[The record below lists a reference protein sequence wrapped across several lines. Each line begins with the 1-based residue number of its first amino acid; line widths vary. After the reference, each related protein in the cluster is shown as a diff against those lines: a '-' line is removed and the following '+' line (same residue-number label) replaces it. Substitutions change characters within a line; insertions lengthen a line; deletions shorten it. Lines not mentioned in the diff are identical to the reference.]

1 MPNNKHESAGPGMDR
16 TLDPNEAQ
24 GGTNRG
30 DTEET
35 IRRGDKIL
43 DVYATAEPLRLGI
56 VNQDK
61 DLRAKARIMGEN
73 KLAKQLNS
81 QHGMKKILTGI
92 WQGGIARGYYRQK
105 YINEARE
112 QLISEGSLAHD
123 AGVREGLQGEQLLQ
137 HDRENRRYN
146 RAVTNLFV
154 DDLSV
159 AAGDDERSKLQ
170 ESSPLYGKIRDI
182 VARYADGSIPNEE
195 DANREFRKVISSL
208 GKEFGEGHLSISNI
222 TDVAIAAKKRYED
235 MKTIVEAECGRFD
248 HDEAMQ
254 RVMHGFEIVYGSK
267 QIEKRTP
274 KDNTVDSVIDKLE
287 STAIGS
293 IVPPAT
299 LALATATAF
308 SVSEFVGQRLVNT
321 VCAVVPGLSG
331 AILGGIRASST
342 FEQERSRAFYEERY
356 GRKIENENKR
366 GERIRNTVYKHHSV
380 RELVNRLADAKTAID
395 KAKSDGKDPAALYES
410 YLRTIAET
418 KYMLDCEREG
428 NTVLKYTSE
437 RNAPE
442 EQLMLLQQYARA
454 KSFLRKSDSHY
465 VDIDKRLESQTDLM
479 KDVINS
485 FLTEQQDKDKAARDL
500 KIKTILKKSGTGLL
514 VGAAFGLAAQE
525 VRASALFD
533 KGNKLQGLF
542 ESKQNM
548 DASAKLTALAKAKQ
562 GMFGLFGKKGLGP
575 SSHANFDV
583 SNGIAV
589 SGNTDVSFV
598 KASDGTYTLVR
609 DGKEVAKGINWNPSN
624 GRMTRAS
631 IKALRDQGFEVERV
645 GKLSQTVKQAVPSTT
660 TREVPI
666 AEWRNNANLGTPV
679 RRVGWWDNDTPGIY
693 DFNELGAHYYT
704 DPQTGLH
711 GFVTKMVDSG
721 SFHGGEV
728 SQFSKWVQNG
738 TVKLMISPTSA
749 TQGHPIEVMGKVLS
763 NGQIAFVPE
772 EGSTAARFFDASGK
786 FIGKYAEVVQD
797 CGMSEDGLSRL
808 IRPFATV
815 VGRDYSGTLPMI
827 EDTVKEIEKTIS
839 IPEYL
844 ITSPGVTDWALPM
857 TFPFIYDD
865 AMVYSTPADYLKQ
878 RRIRRH
884 SSDEY
889 YDGYGEEYYED
900 FGSPIMRLET
910 VGEPVKDPHGR
921 VKGEISRNIDL
932 RKQLTLGEEVSDYRR
947 RMAATGESER
957 IKHIDS
963 LVSSSPALN
972 KLSGATKTVIMLPVW
987 AKEDY
992 DKIYDTLSLYAQQED
1007 VSLDSFTICVNVN
1020 DRMAESSETV
1030 DATELTEAEK
1040 KYFTSHGRP
1049 EPTKA
1054 EVYQHRYDRTIR
1066 EVQRA
1071 RNDFRG
1077 LQIATISQSGH
1088 NGIFDVSR
1096 ETNDVVL
1103 FAIDK
1108 AIREGRMSADND
1120 VIIVRNDC
1128 DLKHIS
1134 KRYVASIQE
1143 AAKRNP
1149 KTPMFTGS
1157 TQFNINHQRLAPGLG
1172 AATQIERMS
1181 NLLGAVNG
1189 RIHTAGG
1196 NFGYRAAHFAAV
1208 NGYGFK
1214 ANGDDMSGG
1223 AGSDDLR
1230 VGRRLYDAFSS
1241 AYEER
1246 GDNSG
1251 NPNDHDLMDPST
1263 RMLVRVGDAICDTD
1277 NLRYLKFYAG
1287 GGFARA
1293 GSGVTNDAY
1302 RRASN
1307 RPEDVT
1313 EGSYNENASRG
1324 DWRYWSSF
1332 YEDIDG
1338 PNMEVVAERFAKE
1351 MTDYFSCCGRN
1362 RRNIRQ
1368 WERILEWWFGMPK
1381 EGVYTLRRVPDTTRR
1396 YNGERVLFE
1405 FTEHGKQVLRES
1417 LRRRIVGNGNPNIP
1431 VNNFQRAILEGGWA
1445 SRASG
1450 DGPY

>member
-1 MPNNKHESAGPGMDR
+1 MSNNDFEPAGPGASKTSDSG
-16 TLDPNEAQ
+16 EAQ
-24 GGTNRG
+24 KGAKRD
-30 DTEET
+30 DTEKAA
-35 IRRGDKIL
+35 RRAGKVL
-43 DVYATAEPLRLGI
+43 DVYAAGGPLRLGI

-61 DLRAKARIMGEN
+61 DLRTKARVMGEN

-81 QHGMKKILTGI
+81 QRGIKKILTGI

-112 QLISEGSLAHD
+112 QLIREGSLAHD
-123 AGVREGLQGEQLLQ
+123 AGVREELRGEQLLQ
-137 HDRENRRYN
+137 HDRESRRYN
-146 RAVTNLFV
+146 RAVTNLFM
-154 DDLSV
+154 DDLSSK
-159 AAGDDERSKLQ
+159 AGGDERAKLQ
-170 ESSPLYGKIRDI
+170 ETNPVYSKIRDI
-182 VARYADGSIPNEE
+182 IARYADGSIANEE
-195 DANREFRKVISSL
+195 DADREFRKVISSL
-208 GKEFGEGHLSISNI
+208 GQEFGEGHLSISNI
-222 TDVAIAAKKRYED
+222 KDVAIAAKKRYED

-248 HDEAMQ
+248 HDEAMK

-274 KDNTVDSVIDKLE
+274 KGNTVDSVIDKLE

-293 IVPPAT
+293 MVPPAT
-299 LALATATAF
+299 LALATATAM
-308 SVSEFVGQRLVNT
+308 SVSEFVGQRLVST

-331 AILGGIRASST
+331 AILGGVRASST

-356 GRKIENENKR
+356 SRKVENENKR
-366 GERIRNTVYKHHSV
+366 GEKVRKTVYKHHSA
-380 RELVNRLADAKTAID
+380 REVVNRLADARTAID
-395 KAKSDGKDPAALYES
+395 KAKSEGKDTSALYENF
-410 YLRTIAET
+410 LRIVAET
-418 KYMLDCEREG
+418 KYLLECEREG

-442 EQLMLLQQYARA
+442 EQLILLQQYARA
-454 KSFLRKSDSHY
+454 KSFLRKSNSHY
-465 VDIDKRLESQTDLM
+465 ADVDKRLDNQTDLM
-479 KDVINS
+479 KNVINGY
-485 FLTEQQDKDKAARDL
+485 LTEQQDKDKAARDL

-533 KGNKLQGLF
+533 RDNKLQGLF
-542 ESKQNM
+542 EGKQNV

-562 GMFGLFGKKGLGP
+562 GMLGLFGKKDL
-575 SSHANFDV
+575 SSRLNASFDV
-583 SNGIAV
+583 SKGIAV
-589 SGNTDVSFV
+589 STDAKVSFA
-598 KASDGTYTLVR
+598 KAPDGTYTLFR

-631 IKALRDQGFEVERV
+631 IQALRKQGFEVERI
-645 GKLSQTVKQAVPSTT
+645 GKLSQTVKQVVPGTT

-666 AEWRNNANLGTPV
+666 GQWRNNANLGVPV
-679 RRVGWWDNDTPGIY
+679 RRVGWWDNDTPGVF

-711 GFVTKMVDSG
+711 GLVTRMVDSG
-721 SFHGGEV
+721 SFHGGNV
-728 SQFSKWVQNG
+728 SQFSKWVQDG

-749 TQGHPIEVMGKVLS
+749 TQGHPIEVLGKVLP

-772 EGSTAARFFDASGK
+772 EGSIAARFFDASGK
-786 FIGKYAEVVQD
+786 FIGKYAEIVQD
-797 CGMSEDGLSRL
+797 CGMSQDGLSRL

-827 EDTVKEIEKTIS
+827 EDTLEEVTKTLS
-839 IPEYL
+839 VPEYL
-844 ITSPGVTDWALPM
+844 ISSGITDWVLPM
-857 TFPFIYDD
+857 TFPFIYDG
-865 AMVYSTPADYLKQ
+865 AMKDSTPADYVKQ
-878 RRIRRH
+878 RRVRRRPGGG
-884 SSDEY
+884 Y
-889 YDGYGEEYYED
+889 YDGYGEDYYED
-900 FGSPIMRLET
+900 SGIPILRLET
-910 VGEPVKDPHGR
+910 DDKPIKDPHGC
-921 VKGEISRNIDL
+921 VKGEVSRNIDQ
-932 RKQLTLGEEVSDYRR
+932 RKQLTLGEEVSEYRK
-947 RMAATGESER
+947 RMVAAGESER
-957 IKHIDS
+957 ASRIDS
-963 LVSSSPALN
+963 IVDSSPV
-972 KLSGATKTVIMLPVW
+972 LSKMGGTTKTVIMLPVW

-992 DKIYDTLSLYAQQED
+992 DKIYDTLSLYEQQEG
-1007 VSLDSFTICVNVN
+1007 VSLDSFIVCVNVN
-1020 DRMAESSETV
+1020 DRMAESPETV
-1030 DATELTEAEK
+1030 DAAELTESER
-1040 KYFTSHGRP
+1040 KYFASHGRP

-1054 EVYQHRYDRTIR
+1054 EVYQYRYDRTIK
-1066 EVQRA
+1066 EVERA
-1071 RNDFRG
+1071 RRDFRG
-1077 LQIATISQSGH
+1077 LQIATVSQSGH

-1120 VIIVRNDC
+1120 VVMVRNDC
-1128 DLKHIS
+1128 DVKHIS

-1149 KTPMFTGS
+1149 KTPIFTGT

-1181 NLLGAVNG
+1181 NLIGAVNG

-1241 AYEER
+1241 AYEDR

-1251 NPNDHDLMDPST
+1251 NPNDRDLMDPST

-1362 RRNIRQ
+1362 RRSMRQ
-1368 WERILEWWFGMPK
+1368 WERILEWWFGVPK

-1417 LRRRIVGNGNPNIP
+1417 LRRRIVGNGKPNIP
-1431 VNNFQRAILEGGWA
+1431 VNNFQRAILEGRWA